1 MTLRDDE
8 RHLYLQVMD
17 KIKAGIADGTYTE
30 EEKLPSEYTLS
41 KQLGVSRATLRE
53 ALRMLEED
61 QIVTRKH
68 GVGTFVNA
76 TPLFQ
81 AGIEELSS
89 VTYMIKQSGKKPGT
103 QYIST
108 DVLDATVQE
117 QRDFGKFDL
126 ESVTT
131 IERIRTADDVPVVF
145 CMDKAPAPYLSLAK
159 LREKASIISTIEAAS
174 EKQIAYAI
182 ADIEPFTY
190 HERIYSILQCTPD
203 DPLLLL
209 KQMHYTSDDEAVL
222 YSMNYFRADM
232 FRFQVVRKRI

>member
-17 KIKAGIADGTYTE
+17 RIKAGIEDGTYTE
-30 EEKLPSEYTLS
+30 EEKLPSEYSLS

-61 QIVTRKH
+61 QIVTRRH

-76 TPLFQ
+76 QPLFQ

-89 VTYMIKQSGKKPGT
+89 VTHMIKQSGKKPGT

-108 DVLDATVQE
+108 EVVDATVQE
-117 QRDFGKFDL
+117 QHDFGKHDL

-131 IERIRTADDVPVVF
+131 IERIRTADDIPVVF
-145 CMDKAPAPYLSLAK
+145 CIDKAPAPYLSLAK
-159 LREKASIISTIEAAS
+159 LREKASIFSTIEAAS
-174 EKQIAYAI
+174 DKQIAYAI
-182 ADIEPFTY
+182 TDIEPFTY
-190 HERIYSILQCTPD
+190 HERIYNILQCTPE

-209 KQMHYTSDDEAVL
+209 KQMHYTSEDEAVL

-232 FRFQVVRKRI
+232 FRFQVVRRRI